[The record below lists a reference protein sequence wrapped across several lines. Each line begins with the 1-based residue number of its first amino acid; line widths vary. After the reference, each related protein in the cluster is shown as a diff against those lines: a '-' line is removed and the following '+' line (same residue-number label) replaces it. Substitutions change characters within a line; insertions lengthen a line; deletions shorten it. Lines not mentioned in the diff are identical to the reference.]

1 MTADGVRIDYDS
13 VIILSF
19 VDEDGEAKVIEIKDF
34 ADPGTRGAFHAE
46 AAKALAKGGMAA

>member
-34 ADPGTRGAFHAE
+34 ADPGMRGAFHAE